1 MKNRKHLGGFTQPF
15 LKGSRPLLGR
25 AGFTLVEIMVVI
37 AIIATIAAISISSI
51 LRSRMN
57 ANETIAI
64 TSCKTIGSACQS
76 YFSTQETY
84 PSALTDLIAPTSN
97 PPYIDNELAT
107 GAKKG
112 YTFSYSSG
120 GPVSFAVNAAPTF
133 PDRTG
138 ERYFY
143 TDETGVL
150 TFNKTGVAGPND
162 TPVQ

>member
-1 MKNRKHLGGFTQPF
+1 MKN
-15 LKGSRPLLGR
+15 SRHTR
-25 AGFTLVEIMVVI
+25 GFTLVEIMVVI
-37 AIIATIAAISISSI
+37 AIIATLAAISISSI

-64 TSCKTIGSACQS
+64 TSCKTISSACQS

-84 PSALTDLIAPTSN
+84 PSSLTDLIAPTSS

-107 GAKKG
+107 GSKKG
-112 YTFSYSSG
+112 YSFSYSSG
-120 GPVSFAVNAAPTF
+120 GPVSFTLNAAPAF
-133 PDRTG
+133 PGRTG

-150 TFNKTGVAGPND
+150 TFNKNGVAGPND